1 MSDHAGFG
9 WVLLVL
15 GLVIAGVGLVWI
27 LAPSI
32 PWLGRLPGDI
42 RIERENF
49 RFYFP
54 LVTCLL
60 LSLLLS
66 LVLWL
71 VRRFR
76 GGDRIRRRVVP
87 GLTKVEQAGTDP
99 LLAIG
104 RRALFVRA
112 PKGGL
117 ASASS
122 SHASFDGCS
131 TKGLLLRKLEGA
143 PPGCRRRCGRRRPG
157 LPRRQVRGR

>member
-1 MSDHAGFG
+1 MSGQASFG

-60 LSLLLS
+60 LSLVLS
-66 LVLWL
+66 LVVWVIRL
-71 VRRFR
+71 FR
-76 GGDRIRRRVVP
+76 G
-87 GLTKVEQAGTDP
+87 
-99 LLAIG
+99 
-104 RRALFVRA
+104 
-112 PKGGL
+112 
-117 ASASS
+117 
-122 SHASFDGCS
+122 
-131 TKGLLLRKLEGA
+131 
-143 PPGCRRRCGRRRPG
+143 
-157 LPRRQVRGR
+157 